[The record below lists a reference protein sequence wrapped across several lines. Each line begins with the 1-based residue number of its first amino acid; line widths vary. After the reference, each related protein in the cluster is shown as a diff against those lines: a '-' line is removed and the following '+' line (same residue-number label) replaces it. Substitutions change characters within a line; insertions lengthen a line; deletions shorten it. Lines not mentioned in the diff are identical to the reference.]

1 MSTSAIPAAAHMQ
14 NVLPEQQE
22 RVIAAI
28 SNGASVTEAAKQAGV
43 HRNTVHYW
51 RRSSPPFCAAL
62 AHAQYDRALLNRE
75 RAAALAFDAFEAIRQ
90 ILKDSRTAPSVR
102 LRAALAIMT
111 VATTPPPAPPT
122 SLFDPH
128 PTPEKLHKTAQA
140 APLHVNVDSQPA
152 NAIHE
157 PEASSEAHSV
167 SSMPIPP
174 LPHTGNQP

>member
-51 RRSSPPFCAAL
+51 RRSSPSFCAAL

-75 RAAALAFDAFEAIRQ
+75 RAAALAPMLSTPFARSS
-90 ILKDSRTAPSVR
+90 KT
-102 LRAALAIMT
+102 RALLHPCAS
-111 VATTPPPAPPT
+111 APP
-122 SLFDPH
+122 SRL
-128 PTPEKLHKTAQA
+128 
-140 APLHVNVDSQPA
+140 
-152 NAIHE
+152 
-157 PEASSEAHSV
+157 
-167 SSMPIPP
+167 
-174 LPHTGNQP
+174 